1 MGRRVAKIGWARDVR
16 DQCSSR
22 IMPQSR
28 KQIQKTISSDL
39 VRMISNVPAGKMQD
53 TSQSSAEDCNW
64 RSAGQRNAQKPS
76 EASGKFLG
84 CGPSL
89 AVAQA
94 PGMWK
99 RQDVRTSL
107 SISQHTSPITSY
119 YYVADHWVICPDMSR
134 NVRRLSMFQSR
145 ALNEIRSRLSLA
157 ALLQA
162 LLNLHNSTNLQPT
175 STTKILH
182 YCVNTTNA
190 TKFRKK
196 TTSSLNKGTADCSD
210 FALSWGKIQDS
221 G

>member
-1 MGRRVAKIGWARDVR
+1 
-16 DQCSSR
+16 
-22 IMPQSR
+22 MPQSR

-119 YYVADHWVICPDMSR
+119 YI
-134 NVRRLSMFQSR
+134 
-145 ALNEIRSRLSLA
+145 
-157 ALLQA
+157 LL
-162 LLNLHNSTNLQPT
+162 HPITM
-175 STTKILH
+175 
-182 YCVNTTNA
+182 
-190 TKFRKK
+190 
-196 TTSSLNKGTADCSD
+196 
-210 FALSWGKIQDS
+210 
-221 G
+221 